1 MSVQITPHQAQPI
14 TALGGERLLLR
25 PDAAVAW
32 DRACK
37 KFGKGVLLAG
47 ALRSVAVQ
55 EVLFRQRYVMGN
67 HRGKPGYTNDVRE
80 WNGRPWTRRAG
91 QAAAAVP
98 GTSNHGTGCAVDV
111 KTSRAASDPPY
122 AKAIV
127 WSSWSDKDRAAFL
140 KVAAYFGWS
149 DDEGRLVDEVWHL
162 TYYPDRD
169 KYRNRKYPPGQKLTK
184 ALIRSWQKA
193 LGTPQD
199 GVISKPFS
207 SLLAAQQRAI
217 NSANRKGKF
226 LDAPLKV
233 TGRFENRDRIAL
245 VKYLNW
251 LNTRKRYFS
260 GAPLSTT
267 KDLKSSRRNS
277 ALKKALAAGLI
288 RREY

>member
-1 MSVQITPHQAQPI
+1 MSVQITQHQAQPI
-14 TALGGERLLLR
+14 AALGGETLRLR

-37 KFGKGVLLAG
+37 KCGKGVLLSG

-67 HRGKPGYTNDVRE
+67 HAGKAGFTNDVRE

-98 GTSNHGTGCAVDV
+98 GTSNHGSGCAVDV
-111 KTSRAASDPPY
+111 KTRRDAGDPPY
-122 AKAIV
+122 EKAIV
-127 WSSWSDKDRAAFL
+127 WSSWNDKDRAAFL
-140 KVAAYFGWS
+140 KVAAEFGWD
-149 DDEGRLVDEVWHL
+149 DDEGRAVSEVWHL
-162 TYYPDRD
+162 TYYAARD
-169 KYRNRKYPPGQKLTK
+169 KHRGKRYPEGQKLTK
-184 ALIRSWQKA
+184 RIIRDWQKA
-193 LGTPQD
+193 LGTTQD

-217 NSANRKGKF
+217 NSANRRGKF
-226 LDAPLKV
+226 LQAPLKV
-233 TGRFENRDRIAL
+233 TGRFENRDRVAL

-251 LNTRKRYFS
+251 LNTRKPYLS
-260 GAPLSTT
+260 GKPLST
-267 KDLKSSRRNS
+267 KLDLKSSRRNS

>member
-1 MSVQITPHQAQPI
+1 MSH
-14 TALGGERLLLR
+14 
-25 PDAAVAW
+25 
-32 DRACK
+32 
-37 KFGKGVLLAG
+37 
-47 ALRSVAVQ
+47 
-55 EVLFRQRYVMGN
+55 
-67 HRGKPGYTNDVRE
+67 
-80 WNGRPWTRRAG
+80 
-91 QAAAAVP
+91 
-98 GTSNHGTGCAVDV
+98 VD
-111 KTSRAASDPPY
+111 
-122 AKAIV
+122 
-127 WSSWSDKDRAAFL
+127 
-140 KVAAYFGWS
+140 S

-207 SLLAAQQRAI
+207 SLIAAQQRSI
-217 NSANRKGKF
+217 NSANRRGKF

-233 TGRFENRDRIAL
+233 TGKMTNRDRIAL

-288 RREY
+288 RKEY

>member
-1 MSVQITPHQAQPI
+1 MSVQISPRQAQPI
-14 TALGGERLLLR
+14 AALGGETLLLR

-37 KFGKGVLLAG
+37 KFGKGVLLTG
-47 ALRSVAVQ
+47 ALRSVTVQ
-55 EVLFRQRYVMGN
+55 EVLFRQRYVQGN
-67 HRGKPGYTNDVRE
+67 HQGKPGYTNDVRE
-80 WNGRPWTRRAG
+80 WNGKLWTRRAG

-111 KTSRAASDPPY
+111 KTRRDANDPPY

-127 WSSWSDKDRAAFL
+127 WSRWDDPDRIAFL
-140 KVAAYFGWS
+140 KVAATFGWA

-162 TYYPDRD
+162 TYYPERD
-169 KYRNRKYPPGQKLTK
+169 KYRNRKYPPAQKLTK

-207 SLLAAQQRAI
+207 SLIEAQQRAI

-226 LDAPLKV
+226 LDSPLKF
-233 TGRFENRDRIAL
+233 TGKMTNRDRIAL
-245 VKYLNW
+245 VKFLNC
-251 LNTRKRYFS
+251 LNTSKRFLS
-260 GAPLSTT
+260 GPPLSTT